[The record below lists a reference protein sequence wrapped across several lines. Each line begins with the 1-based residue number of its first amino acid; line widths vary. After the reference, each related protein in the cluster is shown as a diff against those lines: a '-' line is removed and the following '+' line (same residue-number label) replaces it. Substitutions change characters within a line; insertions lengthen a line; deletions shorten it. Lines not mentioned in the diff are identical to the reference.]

1 MILQSLLSL
10 TLFFVK
16 ASFVYMYV
24 YRNLSQFLCFYVV
37 QKDES
42 FYTVAW
48 ACSDDGSPFIVA
60 GGSKGIVRVIDAGRE
75 KIHRV
80 FWLQ

>member
-1 MILQSLLSL
+1 
-10 TLFFVK
+10 VD
-16 ASFVYMYV
+16 
-24 YRNLSQFLCFYVV
+24 

-42 FYTVAW
+42 FYTVGW

-75 KIHRV
+75 KIYRV